1 MKKINTAIIGFGVV
15 GKRRKLF
22 IEKNKNYNL
31 KYISDITFKNNF
43 FKKKIKYFK
52 YYNDV
57 LSKRFDVVLSLQS

>member
-43 FKKKIKYFK
+43 SKKKNKLF
-52 YYNDV
+52 
-57 LSKRFDVVLSLQS
+57 